1 MSRQM
6 KQVLIVDD
14 QADLRKLLRWSLDEF
29 EDRMALH
36 EADNGV
42 LALALAEQVQPDLVL
57 LDVMMPGE
65 FNGLQV
71 CRRLREMQALART
84 KVVLLS
90 ARGQATDIQD
100 GMAAGADV
108 YMVKPFSPQRL
119 IETLR
124 RLLPDL

>member
-1 MSRQM
+1 M

-29 EDRMALH
+29 EDRLELH
-36 EADNGV
+36 EASNGTA
-42 LALALAEQVQPDLVL
+42 ALEKAEEVKPDLVL

-65 FNGLQV
+65 LNGLQV
-71 CRRLREMQALART
+71 CRRLRDMPVLQGTR
-84 KVVLLS
+84 VVLLS
-90 ARGQATDIQD
+90 ARAQATDIQE
-100 GMAAGADV
+100 GMAAGADA

-119 IETLR
+119 IETVQ

>member
-1 MSRQM
+1 M

-29 EDRMALH
+29 EDRLELH
-36 EADNGV
+36 EASNGAA
-42 LALALAEQVQPDLVL
+42 ALEKAVSVKPDLVL

-65 FNGLQV
+65 LNGLQV
-71 CRRLREMQALART
+71 CRRLRDMPSLERT
-84 KVVLLS
+84 RVVLLS
-90 ARGQATDIQD
+90 ARAQATDIQE
-100 GMAAGADV
+100 GMAAGADA

-119 IETLR
+119 IETVQ

>member
-1 MSRQM
+1 M

-29 EDRMALH
+29 EDRLELH
-36 EADNGV
+36 EASNGAA
-42 LALALAEQVQPDLVL
+42 ALEKAVEVKPDLVL

-71 CRRLREMQALART
+71 CRRLRDMPLLERT
-84 KVVLLS
+84 RIVLLS
-90 ARGQATDIQD
+90 ARAQATDIQE
-100 GMAAGADV
+100 GMAAGADA

-119 IETLR
+119 IETVQ

>member
-1 MSRQM
+1 MSRNM

-29 EDRMALH
+29 EDRMDLH
-36 EADNGV
+36 EANNGV
-42 LALALAEQVQPDLVL
+42 LALALAEKVKPDLVL

-71 CRRLREMQALART
+71 CRRLREMQALAHT

-90 ARGQATDIQD
+90 ARAQATDIQE
-100 GMAAGADV
+100 GMAAGADA

-119 IETLR
+119 IETVQ
-124 RLLPDL
+124 RLVPNL

>member
-1 MSRQM
+1 M

-14 QADLRKLLRWSLDEF
+14 QPDLRKLLSWSLDVF

-36 EADNGV
+36 EAGDGASALK
-42 LALALAEQVQPDLVL
+42 LAADIRPDLVL

-65 FNGLQV
+65 LNGLQV
-71 CRRLREMQALART
+71 CRQLREMPALAATRI
-84 KVVLLS
+84 VLLS
-90 ARGQATDIQD
+90 ARAQANDIQD
-100 GMAAGADV
+100 GIAAGANA

-119 IETLR
+119 IETVE

>member
-1 MSRQM
+1 M

-14 QADLRKLLRWSLDEF
+14 QPDLRKLLSWSLDVF
-29 EDRMALH
+29 EDRLALH
-36 EADNGV
+36 EAGDGSS
-42 LALALAEQVQPDLVL
+42 ALKLAEDIRPDLVL

-65 FNGLQV
+65 LNGLQV
-71 CRRLREMQALART
+71 CRRLRDMPALSAT

-90 ARGQATDIQD
+90 ARAQTNDIQD
-100 GMAAGADV
+100 GIAAGANA

-119 IETLR
+119 IETVE

>member
-1 MSRQM
+1 M

-29 EDRMALH
+29 EDRLELH
-36 EADNGV
+36 EASNGAA
-42 LALALAEQVQPDLVL
+42 ALEKAVEVKPDLVL

-65 FNGLQV
+65 LNGLQV
-71 CRRLREMQALART
+71 CRRLRDMPLLERT
-84 KVVLLS
+84 RIVLLS
-90 ARGQATDIQD
+90 ARAQATDIQE
-100 GMAAGADV
+100 GMAAGADA

-119 IETLR
+119 IETVQ